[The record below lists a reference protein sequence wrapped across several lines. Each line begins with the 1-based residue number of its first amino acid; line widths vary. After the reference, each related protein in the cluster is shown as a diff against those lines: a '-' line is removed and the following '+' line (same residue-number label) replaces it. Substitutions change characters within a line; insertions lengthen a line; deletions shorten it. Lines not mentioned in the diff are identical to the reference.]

1 MATLILAPALLMAIQ
16 PAAAQVPED
25 FSGLLSAPENAIR
38 SCKFVRRADGVH
50 LIITKAKYSEGDGIQ
65 IEFSDDKSY
74 LLYNYIF
81 GISAKKP
88 GRFIF
93 TNSRLEKMD
102 QIDIPLR
109 TAMGLRADLVKRK
122 VEPIFTK
129 DGRYTVYIGYDFR
142 SSDESQIFGA
152 CYVALG
158 AK

>member
-1 MATLILAPALLMAIQ
+1 MTILVLAPVLLMAVQ
-16 PAAAQVPED
+16 PTATKAEPD
-25 FSGLLSAPENAIR
+25 FSGLLNAPDNAIR
-38 SCKFVRRADGVH
+38 SCKFVHRPDGLH

-88 GRFIF
+88 GRLIL
-93 TNSRLEKMD
+93 TNSNLEKMD

-122 VEPIFTK
+122 VEPIIIK
-129 DGRYTVYIGYDFR
+129 NGKYTVYIGYDFR

-152 CYVALG
+152 CSVTLG

>member
-1 MATLILAPALLMAIQ
+1 MTIPILASALLMAGQ
-16 PAAAQVPED
+16 PAAARAAPD

-38 SCKFVRRADGVH
+38 SFKFMRRPDGVH

-88 GRFIF
+88 GRLIL
-93 TNSRLEKMD
+93 TNSNLEKMD

-109 TAMGLRADLVKRK
+109 TAMG
-122 VEPIFTK
+122 
-129 DGRYTVYIGYDFR
+129 
-142 SSDESQIFGA
+142 
-152 CYVALG
+152 
-158 AK
+158 

>member
-1 MATLILAPALLMAIQ
+1 MAISILASGLLMAVQ
-16 PAAAQVPED
+16 PAEAPAEPD
-25 FSGLLSAPENAIR
+25 FSGLLSSPENAIR
-38 SCKFVRRADGVH
+38 SCKFVRRPDGLH

-88 GRFIF
+88 GRLIL
-93 TNSRLEKMD
+93 TNSNLEKMD

-122 VEPIFTK
+122 VEPIIIK
-129 DGRYTVYIGYDFR
+129 NGKYTIYIGYDFR

-152 CYVALG
+152 CSVTLG